1 MSKDLIFGE
10 LFKLVAYQN
19 KPLVLPVNVPIQT
32 YTRIGYVQSL
42 RGH

>member
-1 MSKDLIFGE
+1 MSKDLIFWGT
-10 LFKLVAYQN
+10 FKLIAYQN
-19 KPLVLPVNVPIQT
+19 KPLVLTVNVPIQT